1 MATRLQQQAA
11 PGTILLSAAT
21 YQLVHAEVQ
30 ATPCGTLAIDGQPTP
45 VSVYAV
51 QGLLRRHAGVAGRG
65 PRAVSPFVGR
75 ERELALLQ
83 DYLAVAHG
91 GQGQVVGVVGE
102 PGIGK
107 TRLLTEFCRSVPGNQ
122 VTVDEG
128 RCLSYGQDTPYLP
141 VRDIVRQVCG
151 LGREPRWRSTR
162 PPSSGGCMPVG

>member
-1 MATRLQQQAA
+1 MGEGRSPYRSAQVTGSPQAA

-91 GQGQVVGVVGE
+91 GQGQVVGVVGRAWHRRD
-102 PGIGK
+102 PAPDRI
-107 TRLLTEFCRSVPGNQ
+107 
-122 VTVDEG
+122 
-128 RCLSYGQDTPYLP
+128 LP
-141 VRDIVRQVCG
+141 
-151 LGREPRWRSTR
+151 
-162 PPSSGGCMPVG
+162 